1 MESKHI
7 TTVADTEVILLN
19 EQATISSIILSYPT
33 QTNDY
38 TSAVVYLK
46 EYVGEVCKFTQAY
59 VIGKQE
65 TITIDTIQAL
75 NINSKMVV
83 ISPTAGIDVKINYDS
98 SSSTSIELSSPTDMT
113 SMENTNWLIAVS
125 QAKNPNYAYNC
136 FDGLYATLWMSYDY
150 NFLPQWIQWRNKNK
164 KVLVK
169 KLVLQNPT
177 DRKVTNITFQGSDN
191 GTTWTDIANHLV
203 VTPEIKQT
211 ITFPD
216 NATSFY
222 YHRLTYNANTRAIE
236 GNMEY
241 ASFHQII
248 AYPEI

>member
-7 TTVADTEVILLN
+7 TTVANTEVILLE
-19 EQATISSIILSYPT
+19 EQATITSIIISYPS

-38 TSAVVYLK
+38 TSATIYLK
-46 EYVGEVCKFTQAY
+46 EYVDGVCKFTQAY

-75 NINSKMVV
+75 NANSKIVC
-83 ISPTAGIDVKINYDS
+83 ISTVAGIDVKVNYDS

-113 SMENTNWLIAVS
+113 SNENTDWVISAS
-125 QAKNPNYAYNC
+125 QAKNTQYSWHV
-136 FDGLYATLWMSYDY
+136 FDGVYSTLWESYDY
-150 NFLPQWIQWRNKNK
+150 NYLPQWIQWRNKSK

-169 KLVLQNPT
+169 KIILQNPEG
-177 DRKVTNITFQGSDN
+177 RFVTNMSFQGSND

-203 VTPEIKQT
+203 ITPLIKQT
-211 ITFPD
+211 VTFPD
-216 NATSFY
+216 NVTSYY
-222 YHRLTYNANTRAIE
+222 YHRFTINANTRATE

-241 ASFHQII
+241 GALHQLL
-248 AYPEI
+248 AYPKI